1 MTGFALFTVATA
13 FAAAAQSLEMLLAA
27 RVVQGMGGSMLAA
40 NGAAIITASFPA
52 SQRGKALGIMG
63 GTVGAGL
70 AAGPVLG
77 GVLVDLIDWRT
88 LFWTRIPLGLIGS
101 LLVWRLLRDSSA
113 EQRPRGL
120 DLPGSVLLFGML
132 FALVLAVN
140 RGANW
145 GWGSPLIIALFAGG
159 TILVATFIAQERR
172 VLSPVVDL
180 TLFKVRVF
188 SAAILTATLQFV
200 GIGGVFILLPFY
212 LIQARGFSPL
222 ETGGIM
228 AALPLTMFVVA
239 PLSGML
245 ADRMGPRFLTT
256 LAMALVSGGLLLM
269 AALQPDTPVLGIVG
283 RLIVLGVGVA
293 IFQSPNTSAVMGSVR
308 PDRLGT
314 AAASATTSRTVG
326 QAIGVAIAGALFA
339 AQSAAFAE
347 SRSSLGLDDPA
358 VVAGAFVSGLKLALT
373 VGAAITAVGI
383 VTAWM
388 RGKSAQPRSF
398 QPRASS
404 VPEPRHRGAV
414 PPS

>member
-1 MTGFALFTVATA
+1 M
-13 FAAAAQSLEMLLAA
+13 
-27 RVVQGMGGSMLAA
+27 
-40 NGAAIITASFPA
+40 
-52 SQRGKALGIMG
+52 
-63 GTVGAGL
+63 
-70 AAGPVLG
+70 
-77 GVLVDLIDWRT
+77 DLIDWRA

-101 LLVWRLLRDSSA
+101 LLVWRLLRDSAA

-180 TLFKVRVF
+180 TLFKVRGF

-256 LAMALVSGGLLLM
+256 LAMALVSAGLLLM
-269 AALQPDTPVLGIVG
+269 ASLQPDTPVLGIVG

-347 SRSSLGLDDPA
+347 SRSALGLDDPA

-388 RGKSAQPRSF
+388 RGSSAPPRSVQPRVS
-398 QPRASS
+398 A